1 MGTYQGDLYRPMCG
15 RSVAAQG
22 DMFPGQGAKDPAPVR
37 RPDLEGQVLL
47 FAEAR
52 RVGPVNLATICAG
65 CGATCP
71 NAWSDPRGY
80 VHVAGK
86 VFCDAD
92 CEERAERDAPEVRAE
107 TRKAL
112 ARLCDER
119 RLTEDLYLWA
129 DWEMTVVRARPEAVV
144 AELVKQGAITAE
156 QGADITGG
164 QS

>member
-1 MGTYQGDLYRPMCG
+1 MSYQGDLFQPMCG

-22 DMFPGQGAKDPAPVR
+22 DMFPGQGARERDPER

-52 RVGPVNLATICAG
+52 RVGPVASAAICAG
-65 CGATCP
+65 CGATVP

-86 VFCDAD
+86 LFCSTD
-92 CEERAERDAPEVRAE
+92 CERRAIQEAPLVLAE

-112 ARLCDER
+112 ARLCDAG
-119 RLTEDLYLWA
+119 RLTEELYLWA
-129 DWEMTVVRARPEAVV
+129 DWELLVLRAAPETIV
-144 AELVKQGAITAE
+144 AELVQQGAITAE
-156 QGADITGG
+156 EGADIGG
-164 QS
+164 LQP